1 MKQIPGVSY
10 GSYAAEGD
18 QAIMAQIK
26 DILDGKTK
34 VEDGLKKAEEQLK
47 SQIQ

>member
-1 MKQIPGVSY
+1 MKKIPGVSY

-18 QAIMAQIK
+18 QAIIAQIK
-26 DILDGKTK
+26 DILTGKIT
-34 VEDGLKKAEEQLK
+34 VEAGLKKAEEQLK